1 MLLGDEAREG
11 AAQCVEGAALLQQP
25 LQVGLQW
32 YVFEPA
38 ATCHMCHTRAATTV
52 PVLLALEG

>member
-11 AAQCVEGAALLQQP
+11 AAQRIEGAALLQQP
-25 LQVGLQW
+25 LQVGLQP
-32 YVFEPA
+32 YVLE
-38 ATCHMCHTRAATTV
+38 AATTCATCVLRRRV